1 MKQVKIKT
9 DYIQLDQFLKW
20 ANIAETGGQAK
31 MLIKQ
36 GYVTVNG
43 ERELRRSRKLKQ
55 GDVVMVK
62 EIGQFKVIR

>member
-31 MLIKQ
+31 ILIKQ

-43 ERELRRSRKLKQ
+43 EREVRRGRKLKQ
-55 GDVVMVK
+55 GDIVMVK
-62 EIGQFKVIR
+62 EIGKFEVTR